1 MSKQQIA
8 KKWLS
13 EMKTSSTSTTSTPST
28 VASAPTSGVATNLP
42 PQPPQNS
49 DTSIA
54 APGRSTMVEP
64 EDGLE
69 HAFTY
74 YYGMLI
80 HQQNMLQDHV
90 RTGTYQRAV
99 MENKADFKDKVVVD
113 VGTGTGLLA
122 LFAAQAGARKV
133 YAVEASN
140 MADKAKQIVA
150 ANGFED
156 VVEVI
161 KGKIE
166 EIDLPE
172 KVDLIISEPMGFML
186 LHERMLEV
194 FALAREKWGK
204 PNCKMFPTTGTI
216 YIAPFCDR
224 DVYQERTD
232 GASFWD
238 QSVYGVS
245 LHALETKAREQLFA
259 QPVVGYFSP
268 DILLTGPGG
277 AAQHTIDFSTC
288 TSKELELCEYP
299 FEWTIAKT
307 ELMHGYA
314 CWFDVKFF
322 GSEAMICLTTSPRS
336 EGTHWYQSRCLF
348 QKPLAVNEGQ
358 KIRGTLTFVANAHSS
373 FEVTVKCEVEGCNLT
388 AKNEIALH
396 DQHYEYLQQAF
407 E

>member
-1 MSKQQIA
+1 MSSFSPTKQGIA
-8 KKWLS
+8 KEWVS
-13 EMKTSSTSTTSTPST
+13 NMKKMSNHETKAPSYSTTLPTAPNTKTTSETT
-28 VASAPTSGVATNLP
+28 TTTATAVAH
-42 PQPPQNS
+42 
-49 DTSIA
+49 
-54 APGRSTMVEP
+54 PGRSTMVEP
-64 EDGLE
+64 EDGLV

-99 MENKADFKDKVVVD
+99 MENKSDFKDKVVVD
-113 VGTGTGLLA
+113 VGTGSGILA

-133 YAVEASN
+133 YAIEASD
-140 MADKAKQIVA
+140 MAEKATEIVA
-150 ANGFED
+150 ANGFAD

-166 EIDLPE
+166 EVDLPE

-224 DVYQERTD
+224 DLYQQRKD
-232 GASFWD
+232 GASFWN
-238 QSVYGVS
+238 QSVYGVD
-245 LHALETKAREQLFA
+245 LHALESKAQKQLFS

-268 DILLTGPGG
+268 DILLTASGK
-277 AAQHTIDFSTC
+277 AAAHTIDFSTI
-288 TSKELELCEYP
+288 TAKGLETCEYP
-299 FEWTIAKT
+299 FQWVINQT

-322 GSEAMICLTTSPRS
+322 GTSTMVCLTTSPRS

-348 QKPLAVNEGQ
+348 REPVAVNKRQ
-358 KIRGTLTFVANAHSS
+358 VIKGTLSMIANEHSS
-373 FEVTVKCEVEGCNLT
+373 FQVVLKCEIEGCNIFAENT
-388 AKNEIALH
+388 IELH
-396 DQHYEYLQQAF
+396 DQ
-407 E
+407 

>member
-1 MSKQQIA
+1 MSNFSPTKKAVA

-13 EMKTSSTSTTSTPST
+13 EMQNNSETKAPSTAATPPLPPSTSLPTNTTDDEVVT
-28 VASAPTSGVATNLP
+28 
-42 PQPPQNS
+42 
-49 DTSIA
+49 
-54 APGRSTMVEP
+54 PGRSTMVEP
-64 EDGLE
+64 KDGLE

-99 MENKADFKDKVVVD
+99 MENKIDFKDKVIVD

-122 LFAAQAGARKV
+122 IFAAQAGARKV

-140 MADKAKQIVA
+140 IAEKAVEIVA
-150 ANGFED
+150 ANGYAD
-156 VVEVI
+156 VIEVI

-166 EIDLPE
+166 EVDIPE

-224 DVYQERTD
+224 ALFKERQD
-232 GASFWD
+232 GASFWN

-245 LHALETKAREQLFA
+245 LNALESKAQQQLFA
-259 QPVVGYFSP
+259 QPIVGYFSP
-268 DILLTGPGG
+268 EILLTASGK
-277 AAQHTIDFSTC
+277 AATHIIDFST
-288 TSKELELCEYP
+288 TTAKGLEVCEYP
-299 FEWTIAKT
+299 FEWVIDRT

-322 GSEAMICLTTSPRS
+322 GSSSMVCLTTSPRS

-348 QKPLAVNEGQ
+348 TEPVAVNKGQ
-358 KIRGTLTFVANAHSS
+358 LIKGTLSMIANEHSS
-373 FEVTVKCEVEGCNLT
+373 FQVVLKCEIDGCNISAT
-388 AKNEIALH
+388 NVIELH
-396 DQHYEYLQQAF
+396 DQHYEYLQQ
-407 E
+407 EY